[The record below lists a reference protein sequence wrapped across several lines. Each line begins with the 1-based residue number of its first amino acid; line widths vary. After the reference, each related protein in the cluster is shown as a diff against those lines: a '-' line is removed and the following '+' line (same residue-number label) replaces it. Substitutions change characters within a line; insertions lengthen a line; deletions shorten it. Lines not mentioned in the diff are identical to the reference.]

1 MRNNNPSKHI
11 HLSFYS
17 LQIQPGKCQAS
28 PPTTTSLQHA
38 TQLQRNKTIENETNN
53 TILEKFY
60 TIFSLK
66 NIHES
71 SNSPN
76 NHKESPPATQKGE
89 LKSERKTTYNTF
101 HNTLVFKS
109 FTNTSKDTKPHND
122 SIKI

>member
-38 TQLQRNKTIENETNN
+38 TQLQRNKIIENETNS
-53 TILEKFY
+53 TKLEEFH

-66 NIHES
+66 NIDEF

-76 NHKESPPATQKGE
+76 NHKESSPATQKGE
-89 LKSERKTTYNTF
+89 
-101 HNTLVFKS
+101 
-109 FTNTSKDTKPHND
+109 
-122 SIKI
+122 